1 MLVALDVDGT
11 LYDGTTVA
19 PEAVEAL
26 QRAKADGHLLVIVSG
41 RRWETLDSVVPSVLH
56 LFDRAVCEE
65 GGVMVD
71 VSTGELSLLAEGIE
85 PGMVDALRDAGVRSL
100 DVGHVVIGAPS
111 EMSATVA
118 EVRARLGST
127 RSMITNKGSVAL
139 APAHC
144 DKASGLRAA
153 VADLDAHGLPIIA
166 IGDAENDLAMFAV
179 ATIAVGVANADDA
192 VRSSGVEL
200 TTGAAGVGVAEALTR
215 HLPRR
220 G

>member
-11 LYDGTTVA
+11 LFDGTTVA

-26 QRAKADGHLLVIVSG
+26 HRAKADGHLLVIVSG
-41 RRWETLDSVVPSVLH
+41 RRWETLEAVVPSVLH

-71 VSTGELSLLAEGIE
+71 VSTGALSLLAEGIE
-85 PGMVDALRDAGVRSL
+85 PGMVDALRDAGVPSL

-111 EMSATVA
+111 GMSATVA

-127 RSMITNKGSVAL
+127 RALITNKGSVAL
-139 APAHC
+139 VPAEC

-153 VADLDAHGLPIIA
+153 VADLAAHGIPIIA
-166 IGDAENDLAMFAV
+166 VGDAENDLAMFAV
-179 ATIAVGVANADDA
+179 ATIAVGVANADAA
-192 VRSSGVEL
+192 VRASGVEL
-200 TTGAAGVGVAEALTR
+200 TTGSAGVGVAEALSR

-220 G
+220 D